1 MLEWITNGSTLW
13 MIMMI
18 MIIRIIIF
26 FFEFKVLK
34 YIVIIFYMKLILL
47 FLKDYFKMKILT
59 QNVFLIKI
67 LGVFDTRPKKITD
80 A

>member
-1 MLEWITNGSTLW
+1 
-13 MIMMI
+13 
-18 MIIRIIIF
+18 
-26 FFEFKVLK
+26 
-34 YIVIIFYMKLILL
+34 MKLILL

-67 LGVFDTRPKKITD
+67 LGVFDTRPKKITH